1 MSQGG
6 WTALKFATAMPQ
18 RVTQLVLLAPGGV
31 APARTSFK
39 VRAVPLSLLGRRGA
53 EAIVRITLGGQPVH
67 EDAVRF
73 MNLIMTEFRPRIGA
87 LPLFTDDEL
96 SGLTMPVLLILGARD
111 PIVDSVR
118 TALRMGRLLPRLKVS
133 ILPDT
138 GHVLVGL
145 AGDIA
150 PFMTAKGV

>member
-1 MSQGG
+1 
-6 WTALKFATAMPQ
+6 MPE

-31 APARTSFK
+31 APTRMSFI
-39 VRAVPLSLLGRRGA
+39 VRAVPLSFLGRHGA

-73 MNLIMTEFRPRIGA
+73 MNLIMTHFRPRIGA
-87 LPLFTDDEL
+87 LPLFTDEEL
-96 SGLTMPVLLILGARD
+96 SRLTMPVLLVLGARD
-111 PIVDSVR
+111 PIVDSVK
-118 TALRMGRLLPRLKVS
+118 TALRMASLLPQLKVS
-133 ILPDT
+133 ILPDA

-150 PFMTAKGV
+150 PFIEAASGTLSVGAALG